1 MTGICVSLYF
11 TVHKYSIIIIS
22 SYEYGITFAHPQ
34 PMMRLLFFRYVMGF
48 SFFTMVLA
56 EAAIAGATEY
66 PTTATSPPR
75 AIPGTLSVATVDS
88 AEPVTQ
94 AQVELLMDGVNL
106 DRHYYR
112 YLLRFE
118 RYENF
123 LAYAY
128 ELNARLY
135 ESGERR
141 IRTGRVLLI
150 TSVPML
156 VLGGIALYET
166 KKNLKSETYEEGS
179 NDSWDLGL
187 LAIAAGGCIVAGGAM
202 ILSGLIALTTGM
214 DRKEKAARALKKM
227 KPYVKFYAPETAKRF
242 RLSGIGIAPARNGAI
257 MAATVNF

>member
-1 MTGICVSLYF
+1 M
-11 TVHKYSIIIIS
+11 
-22 SYEYGITFAHPQ
+22 
-34 PMMRLLFFRYVMGF
+34 MGF

-66 PTTATSPPR
+66 PPTATNPSGTPP
-75 AIPGTLSVATVDS
+75 ASSLNS
-88 AEPVTQ
+88 AEPVSQ

-106 DRHYYR
+106 DKHYYR

-118 RYENF
+118 KYENF

-150 TSVPML
+150 ASVPML

-179 NDSWDLGL
+179 NDSWGLGL
-187 LAIAAGGCIVAGGAM
+187 LAIAAGGCIVAGSAM

-214 DRKEKAARALKKM
+214 DRKEKAAKALKKM
-227 KPYVKFYAPETAKRF
+227 KPYVKYYAPETAKRF
-242 RLSGIGIAPARNGAI
+242 RLSGIGIAPTRNGA
-257 MAATVNF
+257 MVGATVSF

>member
-1 MTGICVSLYF
+1 
-11 TVHKYSIIIIS
+11 
-22 SYEYGITFAHPQ
+22 
-34 PMMRLLFFRYVMGF
+34 
-48 SFFTMVLA
+48 MVLA

-75 AIPGTLSVATVDS
+75 AIPGTPPAATVDS

-128 ELNARLY
+128 ELNMQLH
-135 ESGERR
+135 ENGERR
-141 IRTGRVLLI
+141 IHRGRRRLI
-150 TSVPML
+150 VSVPL
-156 VLGGIALYET
+156 FIWGGINVYRSAKLKREEEKDYEDG
-166 KKNLKSETYEEGS
+166 KDSGLIDSSVLRASGVGLILVGS
-179 NDSWDLGL
+179 G
-187 LAIAAGGCIVAGGAM
+187 M

-227 KPYVKFYAPETAKRF
+227 KPYVKYYAPETAKRF
-242 RLSGIGIAPARNGAI
+242 RLSGIGIAPARNGAM

>member
-1 MTGICVSLYF
+1 MT
-11 TVHKYSIIIIS
+11 
-22 SYEYGITFAHPQ
+22 
-34 PMMRLLFFRYVMGF
+34 RLIFFRYMMGF
-48 SFFTMVLA
+48 SFFAMVLA

-66 PTTATSPPR
+66 PTTATSLPGVS
-75 AIPGTLSVATVDS
+75 PGTPPASSLNS
-88 AEPVTQ
+88 AEPVSQ

-106 DRHYYR
+106 DKHYYR

-150 TSVPML
+150 ASVPML

-166 KKNLKSETYEEGS
+166 KKNWPVFSS
-179 NDSWDLGL
+179 QRCPRRICQQDCFQCRPAW
-187 LAIAAGGCIVAGGAM
+187 I
-202 ILSGLIALTTGM
+202 
-214 DRKEKAARALKKM
+214 
-227 KPYVKFYAPETAKRF
+227 PERYSF
-242 RLSGIGIAPARNGAI
+242 
-257 MAATVNF
+257 